1 MQVRCGERG
10 GGEADL
16 NMVMG
21 VSFSVSAVGRK
32 ERIYMHA
39 GTLFFL
45 LLQHTRKNFFTGC
58 LDMKTPKSKKSQSSF
73 AAVFLMFFL

>member
-58 LDMKTPKSKKSQSSF
+58 LDITTPKSKNLSPALLQ
-73 AAVFLMFFL
+73 FF